1 MSIDDYFP
9 SRNSPCKSPHLYFS
23 EVPGWQ
29 IQCCPLESLG
39 ADRRA
44 REVPRGGW
52 GSDVCLLALSPC
64 PHHPELLPPLVT
76 GVGTLRPRATS
87 WILFWA
93 IPWRRD
99 TGKVSRLSD
108 QHFPRLELHLLVVR
122 SVGTV
127 VELGRHGSPSTPDR
141 TVVVQ
146 WDHGTRTNY
155 RAGYQGAHDLLL
167 YDNAQIGAGLGAG
180 LGRGLR
186 HS

>member
-1 MSIDDYFP
+1 MGKSLGQFYCFANILGENCLDSSNSFQSYFMSIDDYFP

-23 EVPGWQ
+23 EMPGWQ

-76 GVGTLRPRATS
+76 GVGTLQPRATS

-122 SVGTV
+122 SGTQ
-127 VELGRHGSPSTPDR
+127 EEGKRQIAWIPPED
-141 TVVVQ
+141 VQ
-146 WDHGTRTNY
+146 
-155 RAGYQGAHDLLL
+155 
-167 YDNAQIGAGLGAG
+167 
-180 LGRGLR
+180 
-186 HS
+186 